1 MSCSSRLTVGTALAI
16 VLLAA
21 APGAAQVLPSEPIV
35 LAGGT
40 IVVSGTVSG
49 SIGPDD
55 EPGYFNYTDY
65 EHTPLRMF
73 RAAATAAW
81 YPNDHLG
88 VLTELRLENTDV
100 RAHAWYL
107 RLRPWVDR
115 AIDVQIGRIPPS
127 FGAYAR
133 RSYGTDDPFIGYPL
147 AYQYLTSQRAD
158 ALPATADNVLRQRG
172 RGWLVR
178 YPIGNTTPDAGLPLA
193 SASQWDTGVQV
204 RLGTRPLSLSV
215 ALTQGTLSNPL
226 VEDNNRGKQISGRL
240 AIAPA
245 PAVVLGVSAAG
256 GASVSRVATS
266 ALPPGS
272 TGGTPTQA
280 AFGADL
286 EVSSGHW
293 LVRTELVV
301 STWSVPAVEAP
312 FIEDRLTAAGA
323 WVEARYRVSPRW
335 YVAGRAD
342 RLGFSRL
349 VGTLFSGQP
358 ETWDAPVTRGQVAAG
373 YYVRRNI
380 VARAEYQYNWRDG
393 GRPHER
399 GLASAQIL
407 YWF

>member
-1 MSCSSRLTVGTALAI
+1 MSCSSRPTVWAALAI
-16 VLLAA
+16 ALLAS
-21 APGAAQVLPSEPIV
+21 APGAAQVLPAEPIV
-35 LAGGT
+35 LAGGA

-49 SIGPDD
+49 SVGPKD

-65 EHTPLRMF
+65 QHTPLRMF

-81 YPNDHLG
+81 YPNDHIG
-88 VLTELRLENTDV
+88 VLTELRLENTNL

-115 AIDVQIGRIPPS
+115 AFDVQIGRIPPS

-133 RSYGTDDPFIGYPL
+133 RSYGADDPFIGYPL
-147 AYQYLTSQRAD
+147 AYQYLTSLRAD

-178 YPIGNTTPDAGLPLA
+178 YPIGNTTPGAGLPLV
-193 SASQWDTGVQV
+193 SAFRWDTGVQV

-226 VEDNNRGKQISGRL
+226 VEDDNGGKQISGRL
-240 AIAPA
+240 AITPA
-245 PAVVLGVSAAG
+245 PGVVFGISAAG
-256 GASVSRVATS
+256 GASVSDVATS
-266 ALPPGS
+266 ALAPGS

-293 LVRTELVV
+293 LVRSEVV
-301 STWSVPAVEAP
+301 VNTWSVPAVQKP
-312 FIEDRLTAAGA
+312 FIEDRLTATGA

-349 VGTLFSGQP
+349 IGTLFAGQP
-358 ETWDAPVTRGQVAAG
+358 TTWDAPVRRGQIAAG